1 MRPALSIHAQNLPTS
16 VPFVGPEAIER
27 KNEQL
32 FLARLGANEN
42 GFGPSPRVIAAM
54 QTAASDIWKYPDPD
68 NFELK
73 QAVAQ
78 HFGVGFENV
87 NIGGGIDGLLG
98 HTVRLFLNPGDK
110 VVTSLGVYPTFGYQA
125 SGFGAQLIA
134 VPYKD
139 DHQDLEGMLEAAIR
153 ETPKLVY
160 LANPDNPM
168 GTWHSGAKIAAFAAA
183 LPPETMLVLDEAYGD
198 VATPDMLPVI
208 DVNTPNVLRYRT
220 FSKAYGLAGLRI
232 GVVFGARETVSAFD
246 RVRNHFE
253 MSRMAQVAALEALS
267 DQDYLERTINNIK
280 NSRKMIHQIARDSGL
295 KTIPSATNFV
305 AVDCGRD
312 GAYAKQVMGGLIER
326 RVFVRKP
333 FAPILDR
340 CLRVSCGPEAEM
352 SLFANALHDT
362 IASILVI

>member
-1 MRPALSIHAQNLPTS
+1 MRPALSLHAQNLPSS

-27 KNEQL
+27 KNEQQ

-54 QTAASDIWKYPDPD
+54 QAAAGDIWQYPDPD
-68 NFELK
+68 NFILK
-73 QAVAQ
+73 QAVAR

-98 HTVRLFLNPGDK
+98 HTVRLYLNPQDK

-125 SGFGAQLIA
+125 TGFGAQLIL

-139 DHQDLEGMLEAAIR
+139 NHQNLEGMLEAAIR
-153 ETPKLVY
+153 EKPKLVY

-168 GTWHSGAKIAAFAAA
+168 GTWHSGATIAAFAAA

-198 VATPDMLPVI
+198 VASPDMLPVM

-232 GVVFGARETVSAFD
+232 GAVSGAPETVSAFD

-253 MSRMAQVAALEALS
+253 MSRMAQVAALAALL
-267 DQDYLERTINNIK
+267 DKDYLEQTINNIK
-280 NSRKMIHQIARDSGL
+280 NSRNMIYRVARDCGL

-312 GAYAKQVMGGLIER
+312 GVYAKQVMDGLIER

-333 FAPILDR
+333 FAPVLDR
-340 CLRVSCGPEAEM
+340 CVRVSCGPEAEM
-352 SLFANALHDT
+352 SLFADALRDT
-362 IASILVI
+362 LASI

>member
-1 MRPALSIHAQNLPTS
+1 MHPTLSLHARTLPLS

-27 KNEQL
+27 KSERQ

-42 GFGPSPRVIAAM
+42 GFGPSPRVMSAM
-54 QTAASDIWKYPDPD
+54 QAAATLVWRYPDPD

-73 QAVAQ
+73 QAVAH

-98 HTVRLFLNPGDK
+98 HTVRLYLSPGDK

-125 SGFGAQLIA
+125 TGFGADLIA

-139 DHQDLEGMLEAAIR
+139 DHQDLDGMLEAAIR
-153 ETPKLVY
+153 ERPKLVY

-168 GTWHSGAKIAAFAAA
+168 GTWHSGAKIAAFAAE
-183 LPPETMLVLDEAYGD
+183 LPHETMLILDEAYGD
-198 VATPDMLPVI
+198 VALPEMLPTI

-232 GVVFGARETVSAFD
+232 GAVFGPPEAVSAFD

-253 MSRMAQVAALEALS
+253 MSRMAQIAALAALS
-267 DQDYLERTINNIK
+267 DQDYLEQTINNIK
-280 NSRKMIHQIARDSGL
+280 QSRENIHLIARDCGL
-295 KTIPSATNFV
+295 RTLASATNFV

-312 GAYAKQVMGGLIER
+312 GAYAKQVMDGLIER
-326 RVFVRKP
+326 GIFVRKP

-340 CLRVSCGPEAEM
+340 CIRVSCGPDSEM
-352 SLFANALHDT
+352 SLFHNALRDT
-362 IASILVI
+362 LATI

>member
-1 MRPALSIHAQNLPTS
+1 MSPALSFHAQNLPSS

-32 FLARLGANEN
+32 FMARLGANEN
-42 GFGPSPRVIAAM
+42 GFGPSPRVISAM
-54 QTAASDIWKYPDPD
+54 QAAASEMWQYPDPD

-73 QAVAQ
+73 QAVAR

-98 HTVRLFLNPGDK
+98 HTVRLYLNPGDN

-125 SGFGAQLIA
+125 TGFGAQLIP

-139 DHQDLEGMLEAAIR
+139 DHQDLEAMLAAAIR
-153 ETPKLVY
+153 EKPKLVY

-168 GTWHSGAKIAAFAAA
+168 GTWHNGAKIAEFAAA
-183 LPPETMLVLDEAYGD
+183 LPPQTMLILDEAYGD
-198 VATPDMLPVI
+198 VAQPEMLPII
-208 DVNTPNVLRYRT
+208 DVETPNVLRYRT

-232 GVVFGARETVSAFD
+232 GAVFGPPEAVSAFD

-253 MSRMAQVAALEALS
+253 MSRMAQVAALVALA
-267 DQDYLERTINNIK
+267 DKDYLEQTINYIK
-280 NSRKMIHQIARDSGL
+280 QSRDSIHQIARDCGL
-295 KTIPSATNFV
+295 RSVPSATNFV
-305 AVDCGRD
+305 SVDCGRD
-312 GAYAKQVMGGLIER
+312 GIFAKQVMDGLIDR
-326 RVFVRKP
+326 RIFVRKP

-340 CLRVSCGPEAEM
+340 CIRVSCGPEAEM
-352 SLFANALHDT
+352 SLFANALRDT
-362 IASILVI
+362 LASN